1 MGNRAKKTVL
11 FYTDT
16 PIVGG
21 AENQMYLLAKF
32 LDKDTFEVLLVCS
45 DYEQLNDWTDKF
57 NREGIDVERLNV
69 FHKHDPRHYMQLKDI
84 LKLFIPG

>member
-1 MGNRAKKTVL
+1 
-11 FYTDT
+11 
-16 PIVGG
+16 
-21 AENQMYLLAKF
+21 MYLLAKF

-84 LKLFIPG
+84 LRDRHVDIMHLHVWNPAA